1 VSAAAET
8 SVLIQP
14 LLDRLRAGDAAA
26 FNDLAALTY
35 ERLRRLAG
43 KMLNESFPQ
52 VDRHHSL
59 NSVLHNALIRL
70 GHALTQMAA
79 AAKSPPTPADYF
91 RFAAFKIRQVLLDM
105 AGADRRQRR
114 LFTSYEWEDGDSVYE
129 PAAGSQA
136 ALVPE
141 LRARWKEF
149 LERVD
154 ALPELERDVLH
165 LHVIM
170 EMSQAQ
176 IAKEMR
182 MEPKQ
187 VSRAWLKAAKAV
199 GPYLPT

>member
-1 VSAAAET
+1 VTTTPET
-8 SVLIQP
+8 SVLVQP
-14 LLDRLRAGDAAA
+14 LLDRLRSGDAAA
-26 FNDLAALTY
+26 VNDLTGLTY

-52 VDRHHSL
+52 VARDHSL
-59 NSVLHNALIRL
+59 NSVLNNALIRL
-70 GHALTQMAA
+70 GDALTKMAA
-79 AAKSPPTPADYF
+79 AAKTPPTPVDYF

-105 AGADRRQRR
+105 AGADRRRAK
-114 LFTSYEWEDGDSVYE
+114 LFTSYDWEDGDSVYE
-129 PAAGSQA
+129 PTAGSQA

-154 ALPELERDVLH
+154 ALPKLERDVLQ
-165 LHVIM
+165 LHVLM
-170 EMSQAQ
+170 ELSQAQ
-176 IAKEMR
+176 IAKEMG

-199 GPYLPT
+199 GRYLPT